1 MHTHVHSY
9 VYKLVWLGHLQ
20 FVETVRSC
28 QLDARVRCGR
38 TWTEGEV
45 LSVASGAYMGHCA
58 QQASST
64 VPAAPGAGRHIS

>member
-1 MHTHVHSY
+1 MYTHVHSY

-20 FVETVRSC
+20 LVETVRSC
-28 QLDARVRCGR
+28 QLDARVRRLDVDGGVSAFCSLRGLR
-38 TWTEGEV
+38 GS
-45 LSVASGAYMGHCA
+45 LCA